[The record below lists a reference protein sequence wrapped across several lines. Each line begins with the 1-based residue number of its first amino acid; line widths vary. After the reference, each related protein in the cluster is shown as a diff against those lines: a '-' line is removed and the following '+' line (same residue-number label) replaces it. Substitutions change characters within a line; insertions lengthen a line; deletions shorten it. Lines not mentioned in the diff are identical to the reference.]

1 MAISMQ
7 DIKELRELTGAG
19 LMEVKKALEEA
30 NGDKDAA
37 VKAIRL
43 AGKKSLAKRE
53 DRSTA
58 HKVSFGVQLYHH
70 AGLSVRGVQ
79 NFRHY

>member
-43 AGKKSLAKRE
+43 AKALVLS
-53 DRSTA
+53 RSMVGETSA
-58 HKVSFGVQLYHH
+58 V
-70 AGLSVRGVQ
+70 SVRPSTGL
-79 NFRHY
+79 

>member
-19 LMEVKKALEEA
+19 LMEVKKALEAA
-30 NGDKDAA
+30 NGDKDEA

-53 DRSTA
+53 DRST
-58 HKVSFGVQLYHH
+58 V
-70 AGLSVRGVQ
+70 
-79 NFRHY
+79 